1 MAVKPPLILFS
12 ISTPILLLLSVTIRI
27 QGHDFAIEEVTIE
40 SIQGAFAENKLTS
53 IQLVDFYLQ
62 RIENLNPFLRGVL
75 EINPDAWVQAE
86 EADRERRSDTH
97 GRRSFMHGI
106 PVLLKDTIATNDKMN
121 TTAGSYALLGS
132 VVARDAGVVEKLR
145 KVGAIILGKAS
156 LTEWY
161 SVRAIGKIPNG
172 WSARGGQAQNPYV
185 AGADPCGSSSGSAI
199 SVAANMVSVSVG
211 SETKGSIICPADYNS
226 VVGFKPTVGLTSRA
240 GVIPISSR
248 QDTIGPI
255 ARTVSDAVHLLDAIV
270 GFDPRDSEAT
280 SEAAKFIPAADSA
293 KSGEMMLLLAEF
305 KSSVNEYLKELKVSP
320 VKSLAD
326 IIEFNHNNPDLE
338 KLEEYGQDTFLESEK
353 TSGIGEKERKA
364 AENLEKLSQD
374 GIEKVMKDY
383 KLDALVAPGISLS
396 MTVLAI
402 GGYPGITVP
411 AGYESNGMPFGI
423 CFGGLKGSEPKLIE
437 LAYGL
442 IIRIDCHDFT
452 IEEATIESIQKA
464 FAKNK
469 LTSLQ
474 LVDFYLKRI
483 EKLNPVL
490 RGVLEV
496 NPDARAQAEKADR
509 ERRSNVYR
517 RGSLMHG
524 IPVLLKDSIATKDKL
539 NNTAGSYA
547 LLGSVV
553 ARDAGI
559 VKKLRKAGAV
569 ILGKATLSEWYS
581 LRALAK
587 IPNGWSARGGQAKNP
602 YVAWGDTCGSSSGSA
617 ISVAANM
624 VSVSVGTETHG
635 SILCPADYNSVVGF
649 KPTVGLT
656 SRAGVIPVSSRQ
668 DTIGPMARTVADAVH
683 LLDAMVGFDPRDRK
697 ATSEAAKF
705 IPASGYKQFLIKDGI
720 RGKRLGVVRH
730 PFLDSL
736 NASIVAAFE
745 SQLGLLRAKGATIVD
760 DLQIANIDIISD
772 LTKSGELMLLLAE
785 FKSSLNEYLKELKVS
800 PVRSLADIIEFN
812 KNNPDLE
819 KLREYGQDTFLQ
831 SEQTSG
837 IGEKERNATKYL
849 EKLSHDGIEKV
860 MKDYKL
866 DALVAPGISLSMT
879 VLAIGGYPGITV
891 PAGYES
897 NGMPFGICFG
907 GLKGSEPKLIE
918 LAYGFEQATKL
929 RKPPPN
935 Y

>member
-1 MAVKPPLILFS
+1 MAVKPLLILFS
-12 ISTPILLLLSVTIRI
+12 IL
-27 QGHDFAIEEVTIE
+27 
-40 SIQGAFAENKLTS
+40 
-53 IQLVDFYLQ
+53 
-62 RIENLNPFLRGVL
+62 
-75 EINPDAWVQAE
+75 
-86 EADRERRSDTH
+86 
-97 GRRSFMHGI
+97 
-106 PVLLKDTIATNDKMN
+106 
-121 TTAGSYALLGS
+121 
-132 VVARDAGVVEKLR
+132 
-145 KVGAIILGKAS
+145 
-156 LTEWY
+156 
-161 SVRAIGKIPNG
+161 
-172 WSARGGQAQNPYV
+172 
-185 AGADPCGSSSGSAI
+185 C
-199 SVAANMVSVSVG
+199 
-211 SETKGSIICPADYNS
+211 
-226 VVGFKPTVGLTSRA
+226 
-240 GVIPISSR
+240 
-248 QDTIGPI
+248 
-255 ARTVSDAVHLLDAIV
+255 
-270 GFDPRDSEAT
+270 
-280 SEAAKFIPAADSA
+280 
-293 KSGEMMLLLAEF
+293 
-305 KSSVNEYLKELKVSP
+305 
-320 VKSLAD
+320 
-326 IIEFNHNNPDLE
+326 
-338 KLEEYGQDTFLESEK
+338 
-353 TSGIGEKERKA
+353 
-364 AENLEKLSQD
+364 
-374 GIEKVMKDY
+374 
-383 KLDALVAPGISLS
+383 
-396 MTVLAI
+396 
-402 GGYPGITVP
+402 
-411 AGYESNGMPFGI
+411 
-423 CFGGLKGSEPKLIE
+423 
-437 LAYGL
+437 L
-442 IIRIDCHDFT
+442 IIRIESHDFT

-474 LVDFYLKRI
+474 LVDLYLKRI

-509 ERRSNVYR
+509 ERRSDKHR

-547 LLGSVV
+547 LLGSVA
-553 ARDAGI
+553 ARDASI

-581 LRALAK
+581 LRDLVK
-587 IPNGWSARGGQAKNP
+587 IPDGWSARGGQAKNP
-602 YVAWGDTCGSSSGSA
+602 YVAWGGTCGSSSGSA

-635 SILCPADYNSVVGF
+635 SILCPADYNSVVGI

-705 IPASGYKQFLIKDGI
+705 IPAAGYKQFLIKDGI

-736 NASIVAAFE
+736 NASIFTAFE
-745 SQLGLLRAKGATIVD
+745 SQLGLLRYIYIYILYSFIFSAYFGKIQAYLHNNIIMSCLFHFENYRAKGAAIVD

-812 KNNPDLE
+812 NNNPELE

-837 IGEKERNATKYL
+837 IGEKERKAAKYL

-918 LAYGFEQATKL
+918 LAYGFEQATRL
-929 RKPPPN
+929 RKPPPI